1 MVKLSLANPS
11 FVLKSPFCIDNLTEL
26 RNRIVD
32 VKFMEQNVGYRIYN
46 TRRTVTSD
54 PCPIL
59 QTTTSAYSIL
69 LFTCLIYA
77 SKTAIVST
85 YITKLSKNTTVY
97 THAVVLVTYSPIT
110 VWWTR
115 FITYISPVTAWTI
128 YAVSIISV
136 TDFFHTSQR
145 TGRITWYAPVSRI
158 TSVWT
163 ISVAFITGRVNTM
176 WRTSLN
182 ENKISK

>member
-110 VWWTR
+110 DTFYYIHLPSNCVDNLCSVHYFCYR
-115 FITYISPVTAWTI
+115 FFP
-128 YAVSIISV
+128 
-136 TDFFHTSQR
+136 H
-145 TGRITWYAPVSRI
+145 
-158 TSVWT
+158 
-163 ISVAFITGRVNTM
+163 
-176 WRTSLN
+176 
-182 ENKISK
+182 KSKDR